1 MSATVPPDA
10 STTTQPRSMVNRV
23 KAILVQ
29 PKAEWPVIDAEPATV
44 GSLYLGYIVILAAIP
59 AVCGAIGLSVFGASM
74 PFGGSIR
81 WGVGFALRMAVIQ
94 YVAALIGVYVLALII
109 DGLAPTFG
117 GQKDQIRALKV
128 AAYSATASWVVGIVA
143 LVPAL
148 GILRLL
154 GLYSLY
160 LLYTGLPVLMK
171 APSDRAQG
179 YTIVVIIAAVVVF
192 LLIGV
197 VANRLGAMF

>member
-1 MSATVPPDA
+1 VSTIVPPDA
-10 STTTQPRSMVNRV
+10 SATTQPRSIVDRV
-23 KAILVQ
+23 KTILLQ
-29 PKAEWPVIDAEPATV
+29 PKSEWPVIDAEPATV
-44 GSLYLGYIVILAAIP
+44 ASIYSRYVAILAAIP
-59 AVCGAIGLSVFGASM
+59 AVCGAIGLSAFGTSM

-81 WGVGFALRMAVIQ
+81 WGVGFAIRVAVIQ
-94 YVAALIGVYVLALII
+94 YVASLIGIYVLALII
-109 DGLAPTFG
+109 DGLAPSFG

-128 AAYSATASWVVGIVA
+128 AAYSATASWVVGLVG

-171 APSDRAQG
+171 APADRAQG
-179 YTIVVIIAAVVVF
+179 YTIVVIIAAIVVF

-197 VANRLGAMF
+197 VATRLGGAF